1 MKPSTRAVAISE
13 MNAHLDALRWADAL
27 EIATRWDVRDRS
39 KVWRRLWS
47 ERCAQIVERAGRPGV
62 GEPSAAAIAA
72 AECAAFLLAHPSDAD
87 PATGIEYG
95 GLS

>member
-1 MKPSTRAVAISE
+1 MKPSTRTSTRTSDAGARLVA
-13 MNAHLDALRWADAL
+13 DD
-27 EIATRWDVRDRS
+27 
-39 KVWRRLWS
+39 
-47 ERCAQIVERAGRPGV
+47 AGRPGV